1 MSDNQLLLPSPGSRQ
16 SDHLWKTIKR
26 WLTAPVFDDPDRS
39 WRARLF
45 FSALY
50 VTLAL
55 NVVDVVVGALLF
67 GLEGWTPIVNIGS
80 LGFQLALLAMVRR
93 GWVRAAATL
102 LCALVWIGI
111 TRILVEYHGILDP
124 MFGSYLLTIAAA
136 GLMIGGRSAI
146 FFAAISTLVG
156 LGLLLRSGSTID
168 GQGVLVTMTSLFA
181 AMAYL
186 LVVSDR
192 ATRLAFA
199 YLRRDERALAELNEQ
214 LYTEIAGHLRAQL
227 ALRESEERYRLI
239 LEASPVALLVFRL
252 SDGQLVYVNPAT
264 TRLFAATERDT
275 MVGKTVR
282 EFILPHPPEQL
293 IQLAARGAMLQS
305 GQPTPPAEYH
315 LRRIDGTTFWAEVG
329 SIPIR
334 YQDQPSALVVI
345 VDMSDR
351 RRAEEQR
358 LAAERLRVEVEQQ
371 QRIIQMKDH
380 FVSRV
385 SHEFRTPLTVI
396 STSNELLQHYMDR
409 ISPERRDDHFNKIR
423 NQARFMEEMLDDL
436 LTLSKARAGLLEFN
450 PRTVDLA
457 HFTRELMAEFEE
469 RYAHTHHFHLIAEGA
484 DTTFPVDERLLRHML
499 NNLLVNAVKYS
510 PDGGQVRVELRT
522 MPDEARIVISDQG
535 IGIPN
540 EHRERLF
547 ETFYRAPNV
556 GKIPGTGLG
565 LSIVRESVDAHGG
578 TIHVVSIPG
587 QGTAFTIRLP
597 RRKPQPA
604 PILPGMSK

>member
-1 MSDNQLLLPSPGSRQ
+1 MSDNQLPLSSPGSRQ
-16 SDHLWKTIKR
+16 SDHPLKTVKR
-26 WLTAPVFDDPDRS
+26 WLTAPVFDDPVRS
-39 WRARLF
+39 WHAQLF

-55 NVVDVVVGALLF
+55 NVVDVIFGALLF
-67 GLEGWTPIVNIGS
+67 GLVGWTPLINLGS
-80 LGFQLALLAMVRR
+80 LGFQLALLAMVRC
-93 GWVRAAATL
+93 GWVRVAATL

-111 TRILVEYHGILDP
+111 TQILVEYHGVLDP
-124 MFGSYLLTIAAA
+124 LFGGYLLTIAAA
-136 GLMIGGRSAI
+136 GLMLGGRSAL
-146 FFAAISTLVG
+146 FFAAISTLAG

-186 LVVSDR
+186 LMVSDR

-199 YLRRDERALAELNEQ
+199 HLKRDERALSELNEQ
-214 LYTEIAGHLRAQL
+214 LYTEIAGHLRAEI

-252 SDGQLVYVNPAT
+252 SDDQLVYVNPAT
-264 TRLFAATERDT
+264 ARLFAATERET

-315 LRRIDGTTFWAEVG
+315 LRRMDGTTFWAEVG

-334 YQDQPSALVVI
+334 YQDRPSALVVI

-484 DTTFPVDERLLRHML
+484 EMTFPVDERLLRHML

-510 PDGGQVRVELRT
+510 PEGGQVRVELRT
-522 MPDEARIVISDQG
+522 TPDEAHIVISDQG
-535 IGIPN
+535 IGIPD

-597 RRKPQPA
+597 RRKPEPVS
-604 PILPGMSK
+604 L

>member
-1 MSDNQLLLPSPGSRQ
+1 
-16 SDHLWKTIKR
+16 
-26 WLTAPVFDDPDRS
+26 
-39 WRARLF
+39 
-45 FSALY
+45 
-50 VTLAL
+50 
-55 NVVDVVVGALLF
+55 
-67 GLEGWTPIVNIGS
+67 
-80 LGFQLALLAMVRR
+80 
-93 GWVRAAATL
+93 
-102 LCALVWIGI
+102 
-111 TRILVEYHGILDP
+111 
-124 MFGSYLLTIAAA
+124 
-136 GLMIGGRSAI
+136 
-146 FFAAISTLVG
+146 
-156 LGLLLRSGSTID
+156 
-168 GQGVLVTMTSLFA
+168 
-181 AMAYL
+181 
-186 LVVSDR
+186 
-192 ATRLAFA
+192 
-199 YLRRDERALAELNEQ
+199 
-214 LYTEIAGHLRAQL
+214 
-227 ALRESEERYRLI
+227 
-239 LEASPVALLVFRL
+239 
-252 SDGQLVYVNPAT
+252 
-264 TRLFAATERDT
+264 